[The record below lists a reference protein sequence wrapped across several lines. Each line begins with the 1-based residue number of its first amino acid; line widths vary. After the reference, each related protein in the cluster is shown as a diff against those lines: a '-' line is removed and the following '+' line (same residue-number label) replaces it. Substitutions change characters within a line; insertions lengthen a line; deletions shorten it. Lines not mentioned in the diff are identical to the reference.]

1 VAADAPAVTLGELV
15 ADVVDA
21 VIAYKNMTEAL
32 QSADCSPAAVES
44 TREQIVR
51 SVNAI
56 VEKWVL

>member
-1 VAADAPAVTLGELV
+1 VTLGELV
-15 ADVVDA
+15 AGVVDA